1 MIGTACGTLVHYATP
16 GQLGANCWGDR
27 KMDAGDISSD
37 AVALARSNNW
47 TIKNVSLETRMRAVN
62 AAKLAGVSVA
72 AWLAQAVDL
81 LAERQGNN
89 AILPPTESP
98 RPPATKPAL
107 TPDEVVRY
115 VHAYRDYL
123 ALRGAVWPA
132 RGQVMQAA
140 DRLMAEAMTAAGM
153 RPPERLRRLPAP
165 DHEIASATSRRERD
179 TGT

>member
-1 MIGTACGTLVHYATP
+1 MIGTACGTLVQYATQ

-27 KMDAGDISSD
+27 KMDAGDEAISTDS
-37 AVALARSNNW
+37 AALARSNNW
-47 TIKNVSLETRMRAVN
+47 TIKNMPLETRLRAVN
-62 AAKLAGVSVA
+62 AAKIAGVSVA

-89 AILPPTESP
+89 AILPPPAESP
-98 RPPATKPAL
+98 RPPPTARAL

-165 DHEIASATSRRERD
+165 ERMNGEDHEAPQP
-179 TGT
+179 